1 VGFARDQP
9 DPGFLW
15 PVGSVGACRCLRRRS
30 AGLDERVRE
39 AQRNGLPYVCSRMRD
54 ASRGAASMRA
64 HHSSHTDALANLGVY
79 IRRRPTE
86 MERPDDSNVER

>member
-30 AGLDERVRE
+30 AGLDEREYAKHSATASLTFVLGSPVRIHGV
-39 AQRNGLPYVCSRMRD
+39 R
-54 ASRGAASMRA
+54 AS
-64 HHSSHTDALANLGVY
+64 HEFTH
-79 IRRRPTE
+79 RRRRARQPRRLYLAPQHRDGTTG
-86 MERPDDSNVER
+86 

>member
-1 VGFARDQP
+1 VGFARYQP

-39 AQRNGLPYVCSRMRD
+39 AQRNGLPYVCSRI
-54 ASRGAASMRA
+54 SRASMAMRPVRVRA
-64 HHSSHTDALANLGVY
+64 DQTVHTPT
-79 IRRRPTE
+79 RP
-86 MERPDDSNVER
+86 PA

>member
-1 VGFARDQP
+1 MGFARDQP

-39 AQRNGLPYVCSRMRD
+39 AQRNGLPYVCSRISVLAPCLERIQML
-54 ASRGAASMRA
+54 ASQFTL
-64 HHSSHTDALANLGVY
+64 HTPK
-79 IRRRPTE
+79 RP
-86 MERPDDSNVER
+86 PA

>member
-1 VGFARDQP
+1 MGFARDQP

-39 AQRNGLPYVCSRMRD
+39 AQRNGLPSVTFVLGRTP
-54 ASRGAASMRA
+54 ARA
-64 HHSSHTDALANLGVY
+64 SHTDAPGAALPPHRDG
-79 IRRRPTE
+79 TTG
-86 MERPDDSNVER
+86 